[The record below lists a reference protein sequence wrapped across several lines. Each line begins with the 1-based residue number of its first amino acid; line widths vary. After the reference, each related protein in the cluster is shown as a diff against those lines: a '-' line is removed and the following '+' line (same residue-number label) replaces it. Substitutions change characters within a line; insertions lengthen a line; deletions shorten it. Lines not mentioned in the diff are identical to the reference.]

1 MAPTTNQ
8 ITRISIFY
16 RIYFLY
22 FEPIAAL
29 GGTYLCLFDPT
40 RFLKGTMSLGAFTS
54 FQPIELS
61 PILTMLLTNIGSLYV
76 LFAINEGL
84 VLRATRERKVWYL
97 ILAAMLAADSG
108 HLYAAWAID
117 PERVWQ
123 VIAWNSDEWVN
134 YGTLVLGA
142 ALRVAF
148 LLGVGRN

>member
-1 MAPTTNQ
+1 MAPTSNQ

-40 RFLKGTMSLGAFTS
+40 RFLKGTMSLRAFTS

-61 PILTMLLTNIGSLYV
+61 PIITMLLTNIGSLYV

-84 VLRATRERKVWYL
+84 VLRATRERKVWTL

-123 VIAWNSDEWVN
+123 VVAWNSDEWVN
-134 YGTLVLGA
+134 YGTLALGA